1 VPTRY
6 LPLRL
11 SPFANAR
18 LAALAV
24 VGVSVLVGCSGQ
36 IQSATNVTQSSATVN
51 ARFAC
56 EAGQAGEYWLEHR
69 RVGATGSWT
78 EVGRRTLNCVT
89 ATSGQRAY
97 QLTGLSAGTPYEAR
111 MCAGWAG
118 STSAVCTDADG
129 TVHSASD
136 DGGTLS
142 ARNYFRF
149 TTTAAP
155 TGTVAL
161 RQVDGGPGYY
171 GQFPN
176 ALPTDASYFPIGVW
190 GSYNHTQANRDLDA
204 AAGINLYVWAA
215 DAGFIDDIRADG
227 RFRVVYDNG
236 MNHSVVGSETAGWLL
251 DDELDMREGPSA
263 CPARIDRV
271 KASLPNDGRFRY
283 ANYGK
288 GVIFPGWNWT
298 LTDDEAACF
307 VNAQDIT
314 SNDIYWMSDRNTCAS
329 FEGGSL
335 FALGRTLTTAECH
348 RASNYGAVV
357 DRMRALDVRNG
368 SSRQP
373 IWNFVEARGVDPSVG
388 GRMVAPAEIRAG
400 VWHSIIAGARGI
412 LYFQHSFD
420 GPCQGDHHVIR
431 TNCQGTRPIVVSTN
445 SQIKS
450 LAPVLNAPFADG
462 LVESSPGVRTMAKW
476 QGGKLWVFAG
486 RRENGGSTQ
495 NTISMPCVGNGTA
508 TVDGEARMVPVENGQ
523 LTDTFA
529 DGNAVHIYRIDGGS
543 TCGLQ

>member
-1 VPTRY
+1 
-6 LPLRL
+6 
-11 SPFANAR
+11 
-18 LAALAV
+18 
-24 VGVSVLVGCSGQ
+24 
-36 IQSATNVTQSSATVN
+36 
-51 ARFAC
+51 
-56 EAGQAGEYWLEHR
+56 
-69 RVGATGSWT
+69 
-78 EVGRRTLNCVT
+78 
-89 ATSGQRAY
+89 
-97 QLTGLSAGTPYEAR
+97 
-111 MCAGWAG
+111 
-118 STSAVCTDADG
+118 
-129 TVHSASD
+129 
-136 DGGTLS
+136 
-142 ARNYFRF
+142 
-149 TTTAAP
+149 
-155 TGTVAL
+155 
-161 RQVDGGPGYY
+161 
-171 GQFPN
+171 
-176 ALPTDASYFPIGVW
+176 
-190 GSYNHTQANRDLDA
+190 
-204 AAGINLYVWAA
+204 
-215 DAGFIDDIRADG
+215 
-227 RFRVVYDNG
+227 
-236 MNHSVVGSETAGWLL
+236 
-251 DDELDMREGPSA
+251 
-263 CPARIDRV
+263 
-271 KASLPNDGRFRY
+271 
-283 ANYGK
+283 
-288 GVIFPGWNWT
+288 
-298 LTDDEAACF
+298 
-307 VNAQDIT
+307 
-314 SNDIYWMSDRNTCAS
+314 
-329 FEGGSL
+329 
-335 FALGRTLTTAECH
+335 
-348 RASNYGAVV
+348 V